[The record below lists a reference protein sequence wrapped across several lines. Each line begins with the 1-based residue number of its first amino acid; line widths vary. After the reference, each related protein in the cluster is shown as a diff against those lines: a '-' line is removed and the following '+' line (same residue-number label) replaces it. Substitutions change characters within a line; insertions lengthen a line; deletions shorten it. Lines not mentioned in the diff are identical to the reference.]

1 MMYSW
6 ILAFERYSFNNNEGI
21 CHYEKQHRIAVKS
34 WIFLLPSIMIKATDD
49 YKRKLMLTSVGDGEK
64 NIFLWVRIF
73 FIVNSWIKI
82 SNNDKPAEEL
92 IQTTQTS

>member
-1 MMYSW
+1 
-6 ILAFERYSFNNNEGI
+6 
-21 CHYEKQHRIAVKS
+21 
-34 WIFLLPSIMIKATDD
+34 MIKATDD